1 MTPQQIAEKLSTKQ
15 SGQIFS
21 LVWRR
26 QCRVKKGIEKLV
38 EKETTAQSQLAD
50 YANFAPVKQGI
61 LSGERLPPEAPKGTK
76 EVFYIGKAKFFNMMS
91 GKTCLA
97 VPLSGNPPVAK
108 YYVDGK
114 LSAEPDFLLA
124 SEKVKLESK
133 EELSRLHQ
141 VPYKLVNVQDI
152 VCIN

>member
-1 MTPQQIAEKLSTKQ
+1 MTPQQIAARLSAK
-15 SGQIFS
+15 SKGQIFS
-21 LVWRR
+21 LTWRR
-26 QCRVKKGIEKLV
+26 KCKTKKGYNQVV
-38 EKETTAQSQLAD
+38 EKETHAQGQLAE

-61 LSGERLPPEAPKGTK
+61 LSGERLSPEAPKGTK

-108 YYVDGK
+108 YYVDGQ
-114 LSAEPDFLLA
+114 LSAEPDFLLS
-124 SEKVKLESK
+124 SEKIKQESK
-133 EELSRLHQ
+133 EELSKLHQ

-152 VCIN
+152 IDVC